1 MAKKFIFRSNQIIGA
16 ASAESDEYYLN
27 KCFVDT
33 GDLYILQNCEDPRNI
48 LVGRTGTG
56 KSALIS
62 RLYETE
68 DHVLQISPESLSL
81 AYISNSNVLKFF
93 SEAGVK
99 MDIFYR
105 LLWRHVFCVEI
116 LKERFK
122 IDSEERK
129 KSFLEKLWSIIPRN
143 KQDEMAL
150 DYLKQWGESFWKETE
165 YRIKE
170 VATKLEQELQGS
182 IEGKIPDLISL
193 SGVAAKKLTEEQ
205 KEDVVYRAQEV
216 VNKVQIKELSN
227 VIRLIDKIL
236 LTDRQQKYFVA
247 IDRLDEDWIEDNLRL
262 RLILQR
268 NVANRQV
275 R

>member
-1 MAKKFIFRSNQIIGA
+1 MVRFDTRHAMTKKFIFRSNQIIGA

-105 LLWRHVFCVEI
+105 LLWKHVFCVEI
-116 LKERFK
+116 LKEHFK
-122 IDSEERK
+122 IDSEKRK

-150 DYLKQWGESFWKETE
+150 D
-165 YRIKE
+165 
-170 VATKLEQELQGS
+170 
-182 IEGKIPDLISL
+182 
-193 SGVAAKKLTEEQ
+193 
-205 KEDVVYRAQEV
+205 
-216 VNKVQIKELSN
+216 
-227 VIRLIDKIL
+227 
-236 LTDRQQKYFVA
+236 
-247 IDRLDEDWIEDNLRL
+247 
-262 RLILQR
+262 
-268 NVANRQV
+268 
-275 R
+275 